1 MSDYCI
7 HRAILF
13 NSHTSQ
19 FLVSIKKTTPELCS
33 QCDYHYCKHAKIF
46 SVLILMKSI

>member
-1 MSDYCI
+1 MSEYCI
-7 HRAILF
+7 HGAILF

-33 QCDYHYCKHAKIF
+33 QCDYHIVNMQKDF
-46 SVLILMKSI
+46 QF